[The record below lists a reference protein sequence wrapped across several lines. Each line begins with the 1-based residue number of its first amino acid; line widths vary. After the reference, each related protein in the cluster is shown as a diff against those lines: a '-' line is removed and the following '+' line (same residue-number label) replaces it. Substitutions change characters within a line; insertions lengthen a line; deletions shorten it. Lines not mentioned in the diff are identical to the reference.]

1 MTPRGSILGTAVRR
15 VEDPELILG
24 RGTFVDNLAQSR
36 EGVLHAVFVRSPFA
50 HADVTRLETADAAAA
65 PGVVGV
71 FTGEDL
77 GERPV
82 PMFASSNDAVDR
94 FALARERVQYVGDPV
109 ALVVAESRAL
119 AVDAAELVDVDY
131 EPLAVVIDPERAAEP
146 GAPQLYDVLPRNVAI
161 RRVDEGDPLTDAE
174 VVVRA
179 RIENN
184 RLATAPIEGNAILAD
199 ASGDGDHTLT
209 VWLSTQHPH
218 LGQRLFARL
227 TGLDRQADPGRGAP
241 RRRRLRRQGRHLDR
255 PRRGRPGR
263 DRTRPGGRLDRD
275 PQRGDALDARAGPGP
290 VRRARA
296 DPRWPDHRAAG
307 PGDR

>member
-94 FALARERVQYVGDPV
+94 FPLARERVQYVGDPV

-209 VWLSTQHPH
+209 VV
-218 LGQRLFARL
+218 A
-227 TGLDRQADPGRGAP
+227 LDPAPPPRPAAVRPTDGPGPPTDPGRGAP

-263 DRTRPGGRLDRD
+263 DRARPGGRLDRD

-296 DPRWPDHRAAG
+296 DPSWPDHRAAG